1 LAHYKPFTN
10 HGSTFLTNSFR
21 ILHIDP
27 PPQWIQDIY
36 ATALAESDFELVW
49 VPELDHDMP
58 PEVLRG
64 ASALVTNQRRV
75 TRSAIHTTGPSLR
88 LIQVQGRA
96 PWAAD
101 LMAARE
107 AGVPVSFMPHRG
119 AIAVA
124 EHTFALMLG
133 LMRKLVAGHHGTAAA
148 GYRELGIEPIRTSER
163 TIAFNW
169 LGFADVGQ
177 LYGQTLGLIGLGDI
191 GLEVARRARA
201 FDMNVLYTKR
211 RPLRSEYEEMVGVR
225 HASLHELLRE
235 SDVVS
240 VHAPHTPETEGLID
254 GAALARMKDS
264 AILVNT
270 ARGGL
275 VDEEALA
282 ECLRDRRIAGAGL
295 DVFLDEPL
303 PEGHVLLALDNVLL
317 SPHLGGGTGG
327 GQKGMVA
334 DVVANLERVSR
345 GEPPLQLAIP

>member
-1 LAHYKPFTN
+1 VTKP
-10 HGSTFLTNSFR
+10 FR
-21 ILHIDP
+21 ILHIEP
-27 PPQWIQDIY
+27 PPQWIRDIY
-36 ATALAESDFELVW
+36 AKTLPRSGCDLTWVEDPDDDALPDSLS
-49 VPELDHDMP
+49 
-58 PEVLRG
+58 G

-75 TRSAIHTTGPSLR
+75 TGPIIQAAGPTLH

-96 PWAAD
+96 PWAVDQA
-101 LMAARE
+101 AARE

-133 LMRKLVAGHHGTAAA
+133 LMRKLVAGHSGTAGAD
-148 GYRELGIEPIRTSER
+148 YRDLGIEPIRTAER

-169 LGFADVGQ
+169 LGFSDLRQ
-177 LYGQTLGLIGLGDI
+177 LYGLTIGLIGLGDI

-201 FDMNVLYTKR
+201 FDMTVLYTKR
-211 RPLRSEYEEMVGVR
+211 RPLPKEYDEMAGVR
-225 HASLHELLRE
+225 YAPLGKLLSQ

-240 VHAPHTPETEGLID
+240 IHAPHTEETERIID
-254 GAALARMKDS
+254 GAALSRMKDS

-275 VDEEALA
+275 VDESALTT
-282 ECLRDRRIAGAGL
+282 CLRDRGIAGAGL

-303 PEGHVLLALDNVLL
+303 PVGHALLDLDTVLM
-317 SPHLGGGTGG
+317 SPHVGGGTGG

-334 DVVANLERVSR
+334 DMMANFERVAR
-345 GEPPLQLAIP
+345 GEPPVHLAQS